1 MMNLKAKKKWGQ
13 NFLVDT
19 TVRERIVE
27 EAGINSETLVI
38 EIGPGQGSITSLMVD
53 QVAHLLAYEIDPDLA
68 RVLNGQYQS
77 YKKVEIIEGDFL
89 TRDVKKDIN
98 NVSAAFNS
106 IKVVANLPYYIT
118 TPIITKLMLE
128 LDNIDELIIMVQ
140 YEVALRLTASI
151 KDSDYSALSVITQYY
166 SVPEFLFKV
175 SPQAFRPQPKV
186 DSAVIKLTRL
196 DERLIP
202 QNLEAKW
209 LEFIRFAFQQPRKTL
224 VNNLTHPY
232 NISKEDIAGTLDGLG
247 LPMTSRADSLSIE
260 ILVKIFDNLRPKM
273 IQN

>member
-1 MMNLKAKKKWGQ
+1 MNLKAKKKWGQ

-19 TVRERIVE
+19 TIRERIVE

-68 RVLNGQYQS
+68 RVLKGQYQS

-89 TRDVKKDIN
+89 TRDVKGDIN
-98 NVSAAFNS
+98 HVSTPYKS

-128 LDNIDELIIMVQ
+128 LDNIDELVIMVQ
-140 YEVALRLTASI
+140 YEVALRLTADI

-175 SPQAFRPQPKV
+175 PPQAFRPQPKV
-186 DSAVIKLTRL
+186 DSAVIKLKRL
-196 DERLIP
+196 EKRLIP
-202 QNLEAKW
+202 QNLEVKW
-209 LEFIRFAFQQPRKTL
+209 LEFIRYAFQQPRKTL
-224 VNNLTHPY
+224 VNNLIHAY
-232 NISKEDIAGTLDGLG
+232 QLSKEDVVGILESLG
-247 LPMTSRADSLSIE
+247 LPMTSRADSLRIE
-260 ILVKIFDNLRPKM
+260 VLVKIFDILRPKM

>member
-1 MMNLKAKKKWGQ
+1 MNLKAKKKWGQ

-19 TVRERIVE
+19 TIRERIVE

-68 RVLNGQYQS
+68 RVLKGQYQS

-89 TRDVKKDIN
+89 TRDVKGDIN
-98 NVSAAFNS
+98 HVSTPYKS

-128 LDNIDELIIMVQ
+128 LDNIDELVIMVQ
-140 YEVALRLTASI
+140 YEVALRLTADI

-175 SPQAFRPQPKV
+175 PPQAFRPQPKV
-186 DSAVIKLTRL
+186 DSAVIKLKRL
-196 DERLIP
+196 EKRLIP
-202 QNLEAKW
+202 QNLEVKW
-209 LEFIRFAFQQPRKTL
+209 LEFIRYAFQQPRKTL
-224 VNNLTHPY
+224 VNNLIHAY
-232 NISKEDIAGTLDGLG
+232 QLSKEDVVGILESLG
-247 LPMTSRADSLSIE
+247 LPMTSRVDSLRIE
-260 ILVKIFDNLRPKM
+260 VLVKIFDILRPKM